1 VATLN
6 TPGPVN
12 PNNLVARFNDYVA
25 ATANSNISWGSNAA
39 PFSEW
44 SYLGA
49 NIFGGSTSGMGN
61 QTGDLG
67 LGGVIT
73 AQDIVSKFSAATA
86 SYTRIRKLRAR
97 LNVTGP
103 GGNLPG
109 GPASL
114 DQPIYGPPDEFGNAT
129 VVGIIPGIKPPRTD
143 GPGIVI
149 DETQVANLSTSYLQS
164 VGAIDSSGI
173 QKNRLISKSN
183 FQGGSVFDNQVL
195 YDYIGFFEACRA
207 RYITLRDATVTVT
220 VDVCHAICHNS
231 CHRSRTRR

>member
-25 ATANSNISWGSNAA
+25 ATAN
-39 PFSEW
+39 
-44 SYLGA
+44 A
-49 NIFGGSTSGMGN
+49 NIVWGNNVKPFDEWNRSDVFGGSTSGMGV
-61 QTGDLG
+61 QTGNLG

-86 SYTRIRKLRAR
+86 SYTRIRNLRAR

-103 GGNLPG
+103 GGNFPG

-114 DQPIYGPPDEFGNAT
+114 DQPIYGPPDEFGFPT
-129 VVGIIPGIKPPRTD
+129 VVGIIPGIKPARTD

-149 DETQVANLSTSYLQS
+149 DETRVANLSTAYLQS

-173 QKNRLISKSN
+173 QPGRLISKSN
-183 FQGGSVFDNQVL
+183 FQGGSVFDKEVL
-195 YDYIGFFEACRA
+195 FDYVGFFEACRSK
-207 RYITLRDATVTVT
+207 YQELRDTSVTVT
-220 VDVCHAICHNS
+220 VNVCHAS
-231 CHRSRTRR
+231 CHRSCHSSRTRR

>member
-44 SYLGA
+44 SYLGS
-49 NIFGGSTSGMGN
+49 NVFGGTTSGMGN

-86 SYTRIRKLRAR
+86 NYTRIRNLRAR
-97 LNVTGP
+97 LNVTGG

-109 GPASL
+109 GAASE
-114 DQPIYGPPDEFGNAT
+114 DQEIGGVDEFGNY
-129 VVGIIPGIKPPRTD
+129 VVIGVIPGIKPPRSD

-149 DETQVANLSTSYLQS
+149 DETRIANLSTAYLQS

-173 QKNRLISKSN
+173 QKDRLISKSN

-195 YDYIGFFEACRA
+195 YDYIGFFEACRNK
-207 RYITLRDATVTVT
+207 YTELRDNSVTIT
-220 VDVCHAICHNS
+220 VDVCHSSCHRS

>member
-25 ATANSNISWGSNAA
+25 ATANANIAWGTGDQ

-44 SYLGA
+44 
-49 NIFGGSTSGMGN
+49 NRPDVFGGPKSGMGN

-67 LGGVIT
+67 LGGVIS
-73 AQDIVSKFSAATA
+73 AQEIISKFSAATA
-86 SYTRIRKLRAR
+86 SYTRIRNLTAR

-109 GPASL
+109 GPASEPSYVY
-114 DQPIYGPPDEFGNAT
+114 DAEGNLIDT
-129 VVGIIPGIKPPRTD
+129 IPGIPPARTD

-149 DETQVANLSTSYLQS
+149 EETRVANLSTAYLQS
-164 VGAIDSSGI
+164 VGAINSSGI
-173 QKNRLISKSN
+173 QRNRLISKSN
-183 FQGGSVFDNQVL
+183 FQGGSVFDNEVL
-195 YDYIGFFEACRA
+195 YDYVGFFEACRS
-207 RYITLRDATVTVT
+207 RYVELRGNSVVVT
-220 VDVCHAICHNS
+220 VDVCHASCHRS